1 MPLKDLLK
9 NTLVV
14 YKKRPGRIVA
24 TGDKVEVEL
33 PEGTRL
39 RVRPKDVIPLHPGP
53 LESLDGLSGVSGD
66 VQTAWELLSGNQTN
80 IQELA
85 ELAFGDFTPAS
96 AWAVW
101 ELLEDGLYFQGNP
114 ELITPTSRQDVER
127 QIATRQAKAQELA
140 GWNNL
145 LERIRDGSFDA
156 SAVSIQDRQFLSE
169 VEDLARDKRS
179 NSRLLQGLGHAES
192 PENAHSLLLEL
203 GIWDE
208 YVDPYPVRMGV
219 PIESPYL
226 ELPKLPEEARLD
238 LTRLAA
244 FAIDDE
250 ENQDPDDAIS
260 LDGEGIWI
268 HIADVAALIPP
279 DRPADLE
286 ARARGANLYLPQGT
300 IAMLPQQAVS
310 ALGLG
315 LLEVSPA
322 LSFHIT
328 LSAEGSI
335 QDVEILPTWVR
346 VQRLS
351 YQQAQ
356 VRLQGG
362 DAQLNHLLEILQT
375 FYSRRH
381 SEEALTMDLPE
392 VIVRLQG
399 KEVLI
404 RPVLPLMSRVLVRE
418 AMLAAGEAAALYAQ
432 KHQVPIPYT
441 IQESTPG
448 LEPAE
453 DMAGRFALRK
463 KMKRSQISLL
473 PGPHAGLGLPIYARA
488 TSPLRRYQDLLV
500 HQQLRA
506 QLAGQ
511 PVRGEQEVLSAAA
524 MAEASASLANRA
536 EFLSRQ
542 HWTLVYLLQNPGW
555 IGEAVLVEK
564 SGMAGKFLIP
574 ALAWETTIH
583 MANELPL
590 NSSVLLKVV
599 SVDLPKLD
607 AFFRIHSI
615 NS

>member
-1 MPLKDLLK
+1 MPLKDLTQ

-14 YKKRPGRIVA
+14 YKKRPGRIIA

-33 PEGTRL
+33 PDGARL

-53 LESLDGLSGVSGD
+53 LKSLAHLSGVSGD
-66 VQTAWELLSGNQTN
+66 VRTAWELLSGNQTN

-85 ELAFGDFTPAS
+85 ELVYGDFTPAS

-101 ELLEDGLYFQGNP
+101 ELLEDGLYFQGSP
-114 ELITPTSRQDVER
+114 ELITPVSRLDVER
-127 QIATRQAKAQELA
+127 QIATRQVKAQELA
-140 GWNNL
+140 AWNDL
-145 LERIRDGSFDA
+145 LERIQSRSFDA
-156 SAVSIQDRQFLSE
+156 ATVSIQDRQFLSE
-169 VEDLARDKRS
+169 VEELARDKRK
-179 NSRLLQGLGHAES
+179 NSRLLQGLGRAES
-192 PENAHSLLLEL
+192 PENAHSLLMEL

-208 YVDPYPVRMGV
+208 FVDPYPSRMGV
-219 PIESPYL
+219 PTGSPSL
-226 ELPKLPEEARLD
+226 GLPKLPDEARLN

-260 LDGEGIWI
+260 LDGQEIWI
-268 HIADVAALIPP
+268 HVADVAALIPP
-279 DRPADLE
+279 DSPADVE
-286 ARARGANLYLPQGT
+286 ARARGANMYLPQGT
-300 IAMLPQQAVS
+300 ITMLPQQAVS

-315 LLEVSPA
+315 LLDVSPA

-328 LSAEGSI
+328 LSVDGSI
-335 QDVEILPTWVR
+335 QEEEILPTWVR

-362 DAQLNHLLEILQT
+362 DAQLNHLLEKLQA
-375 FYSRRH
+375 YHSRRH
-381 SEEALTMDLPE
+381 SEGALTMDLPE
-392 VIVRLQG
+392 VIIRVKG

-404 RPVLPLMSRVLVRE
+404 RPVHPLMSRVLVRE
-418 AMLAAGEAAALYAQ
+418 AMLAAGEAAAIYSRQ
-432 KHQVPIPYT
+432 HKVPIPYT
-441 IQESTPG
+441 IQESTSG
-448 LEPAE
+448 LEPVE
-453 DMAGRFALRK
+453 DMAGRYVMRK

-473 PGPHAGLGLPIYARA
+473 PGPHAGLGLPLYARV

-506 QLAGQ
+506 HLSGQ
-511 PVRGEQEVLSAAA
+511 PMLDEQEVLSAAA

-542 HWTLVYLLQNPGW
+542 HWILVYLLQNPGW

-574 ALAWETTIH
+574 AFAWETTVH
-583 MANELPL
+583 LTNELPL
-590 NSSVLLKVV
+590 NSSVLLEVV

-607 AFFRIHSI
+607 AFFRIHKV